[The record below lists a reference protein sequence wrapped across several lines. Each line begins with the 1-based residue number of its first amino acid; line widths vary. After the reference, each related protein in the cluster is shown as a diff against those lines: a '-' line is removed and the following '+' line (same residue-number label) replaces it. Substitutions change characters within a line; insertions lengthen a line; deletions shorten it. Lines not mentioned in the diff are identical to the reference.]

1 MVKVKYNG
9 TKGVRL
15 NKIDF
20 YPGDV
25 KEVSSNL
32 KFPEGEFEVL
42 KEKSEKVEKA
52 PSKKKKSSKK
62 E

>member
-1 MVKVKYNG
+1 MVKVKFIG
-9 TKGVRL
+9 SKPTRV

-25 KEVSSNL
+25 RDVAADL
-32 KFPEGEFEVL
+32 AFPECSFEVL
-42 KEKSEKVEKA
+42 KEKSNKVEKA
-52 PSKKKKSSKK
+52 PSKKKSSKD

>member
-9 TKGVRL
+9 DIAVRVH
-15 NKIDF
+15 KIDF

-25 KEVSSNL
+25 KEVSEDLVFS
-32 KFPEGEFEVL
+32 ETSFEVL